1 MNAVEISVE
10 GVDTPGWA
18 DRARDFA
25 LAVLERLGKDGW
37 DLSIL
42 LCDDPFIKGLNSQYR
57 DKDEPTDVLSFEQ
70 GDEYV
75 DESGETWFSAG
86 DIVIS
91 VDSLMSNAREF
102 GVTPDEELKRLLIHG
117 ILHLNGMDH
126 ATNSPDEGMLV
137 AQDGLRVAVG
147 LDLEGIEA
155 GVAGRGIDLLVVAP
169 GAIGVAEHAFRDDG
183 PGIRVEEDAPVL
195 LRARRVGRDAALR
208 GVEAVVAGPE
218 EL

>member
-1 MNAVEISVE
+1 MSNRI
-10 GVDTPGWA
+10 
-18 DRARDFA
+18 
-25 LAVLERLGKDGW
+25 VLECEEGMERPLWAERLLRFAESVLQKSGMQNW

-42 LCDDPFIKGLNSQYR
+42 LCRDPFIAALNGEYR
-57 DKDEPTDVLSFEQ
+57 HIDGPTDVLSFEQ

-126 ATNSPDEGMLV
+126 ATNSPDEEMLV
-137 AQDGLRVAVG
+137 TQERLLASFSGT
-147 LDLEGIEA
+147 
-155 GVAGRGIDLLVVAP
+155 GVYEP
-169 GAIGVAEHAFRDDG
+169 
-183 PGIRVEEDAPVL
+183 
-195 LRARRVGRDAALR
+195 
-208 GVEAVVAGPE
+208 
-218 EL
+218 